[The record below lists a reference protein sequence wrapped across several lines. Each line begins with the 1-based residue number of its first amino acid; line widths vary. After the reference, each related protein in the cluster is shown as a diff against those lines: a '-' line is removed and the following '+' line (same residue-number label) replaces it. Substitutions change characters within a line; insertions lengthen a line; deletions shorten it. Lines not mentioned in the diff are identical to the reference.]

1 MASLLRGRLLY
12 LTALIAGA
20 AALAAGWY
28 LLAEPADPTPPQR
41 YVEGVTGQPERIS
54 PLFAAL
60 NEVDADLAS
69 LVFDGL
75 TRIDGAGVP
84 RPNLAERWDI
94 TADGLTYTFHLRRN
108 VFWHDGEPFDAADVA
123 FTVAQVQAPGFRGD
137 RALAAQWSGVVVTVI
152 DSHTVAVRLP
162 APSASL
168 LTRAALG
175 LVPEHL
181 AGRPETSRLRPI
193 GTGAFRAVEVTE
205 RHALLR
211 RHPGYHAGVPA
222 LHEIELRFHANRPA
236 LAAAL
241 GAGEVDAALL
251 ERPSTAAETLAVAA
265 RPDLAT
271 SELAQGGFT
280 VLYLNNQRDPLND
293 IRLRQ
298 AIAAAIDVPSLNA
311 AATTAGAGGLPG
323 DGPILPASWAYVA
336 GEWPPP
342 GRAAELFDA
351 AGWLLGGDGARQR
364 GGVPLL
370 LALATNAAPVRE
382 AFATEIADRLG
393 AFGVAVE
400 VTTMP
405 SAELV
410 SRHLEPRDYGMAIFG
425 WETEIDPDP
434 YGAWHTSQILPP
446 GRNVAGYN
454 DALAD
459 SLLEAAR
466 TTLDEFERRDLYVRF
481 TERFVETVPSVVLQY
496 PARTYA
502 HPAALRGLT
511 GGILFEPSD
520 RFRDVHLWR
529 LDGIE

>member
-1 MASLLRGRLLY
+1 LLRGRLLY

-20 AALAAGWY
+20 TALAAGWY
-28 LLAEPADPTPPQR
+28 LLAEPANPAPPQR
-41 YVEGVTGQPERIS
+41 YIEGVVGQPERIS

-108 VFWHDGEPFDAADVA
+108 VFWHDGERFDAADVA
-123 FTVAQVQAPGFRGD
+123 FTIAQVQAPGFRGD
-137 RALAAQWSGVVVTVI
+137 RALAAQWSGVVTTII
-152 DSHTVAVRLP
+152 DSRTVAVRLP

-175 LVPEHL
+175 LVPEHR
-181 AGRPETSRLRPI
+181 ADGPEPSRLRPV
-193 GTGAFRAVEVTE
+193 GTGPFRVVEVTE
-205 RHALLR
+205 RHALLE
-211 RHPGYHAGVPA
+211 RHPGYYAGVPA
-222 LHEIELRFHANRPA
+222 LREIELRFVANRPA
-236 LAAAL
+236 LTAAL
-241 GAGEVDAALL
+241 AAGEVDAALL
-251 ERPSTAAETLAVAA
+251 DRPPTAAETLAVAT
-265 RPDLAT
+265 RPGLTT

-293 IRLRQ
+293 SRLRQ
-298 AIAAAIDVPSLNA
+298 AIATAIAVPSLTA
-311 AATTAGAGGLPG
+311 AGAGGLPG
-323 DGPILPASWAYVA
+323 DGPILPASWAYAA
-336 GEWPPP
+336 GEWPSSD
-342 GRAAELFDA
+342 RAGELFDT
-351 AGWLLGGDGARQR
+351 AGWLLDEDGARQR
-364 GGVPLL
+364 GGIPLV
-370 LALATNAAPVRE
+370 LALATNAAPLRE
-382 AFATEIADRLG
+382 AFATQIADRLG

-410 SRHLEPRDYGMAIFG
+410 SRHLEPRDYEMVIFG

-466 TTLDEFERRDLYVRF
+466 TTLDEVERRELYARF
-481 TERFVETVPSVVLQY
+481 TEQFVETVPSVVLHY

-502 HPAALRGLT
+502 HPAALRGMT
-511 GGILFEPSD
+511 DGILFEPSD